1 MRTRCLCVAAALC
14 GALSRDSHARQR
26 PPAACDQLEAAAR
39 ANPDNP
45 ELATALGRCVVR
57 DEELVAPGGD
67 SSRLA
72 FRSSWTP
79 ALRALRHTVMANSG
93 YAAAYRPLM
102 RMLFAEMR
110 DGCSFATGMC
120 EFVAPV
126 MRSGDSLLTI
136 PRRVPTNVHDNPYE
150 ETRRES
156 APSQQLNLAE
166 ARDLAIAWVAATPND
181 FRPHEY
187 LGRALLG
194 LGEAATAANE
204 LEQAAALGT
213 VESRRALFWDR
224 IEALIKSNR
233 GEDARRVL
241 DDAEHDPGRDTTQLR
256 SHTITALNALL
267 GRNRP
272 APVDP
277 IVQARVRTRID
288 SMLRQQ
294 TAAPR
299 PPRPRTIR
307 ELVAAGDTAAARREV
322 ARHDSGLAPVAGR
335 RRIGGEGEETLRSAE
350 EHLAVGDTVGAEAQL
365 ARIEQF
371 FNYRPFRFNFS
382 LLFDSRPW
390 IGNAWLLTGNLMAAR
405 GRPAEARKMYQRLVG
420 LWGGADPEVKPLVD
434 EARARLDA
442 VEARSR

>member
-1 MRTRCLCVAAALC
+1 MRTHCLCVAAALC
-14 GALSRDSHARQR
+14 GVLSRDSQARQR
-26 PPAACDQLEAAAR
+26 PPASCEQLETAVR

-57 DEELVAPGGD
+57 DYELVAPGGD

-72 FRSSWTP
+72 FRSSWAP
-79 ALRALRHTVMANSG
+79 ALRALRHAVTANPG

-102 RMLFAEMR
+102 RMLFADTR
-110 DGCSFATGMC
+110 DGCSFATGLC
-120 EFVAPV
+120 EFVASV
-126 MRSGDSLLTI
+126 VRSGDSLLTA
-136 PRRVPTNVHDNPYE
+136 PKRVRLNVHPDSYE
-150 ETRRES
+150 DAQRES
-156 APSQQLNLAE
+156 APSQPINLAE
-166 ARDLAIAWVAATPND
+166 ARDLAMAWAAATPND
-181 FRPHEY
+181 FRPREY

-194 LGEAATAANE
+194 LGEAASAANE
-204 LEQAAALGT
+204 LEQAAALST

-241 DDAEHDPGRDTTQLR
+241 DDAERDPGRDTTQLR

-272 APVDP
+272 APVDT
-277 IVQARVRTRID
+277 IAQARMRARID

-294 TAAPR
+294 AAAPR

-307 ELVAAGDTAAARREV
+307 ELIAARDTAGARREI
-322 ARHDSGLAPVAGR
+322 ARHDSALAPVAGR
-335 RRIGGEGEETLRSAE
+335 RNTREGEELLHSAE

-371 FNYRPFRFNFS
+371 FNYRPFRYNFS
-382 LLFDSRPW
+382 LLFDTGPW
-390 IGNAWLLTGNLMAAR
+390 IGNAWLLTGNLMASR
-405 GRPAEARKMYQRLVG
+405 RRPAEARKMYQRLIG
-420 LWGGADPEVKPLVD
+420 LWGGADQQVKPLVD
-434 EARARLDA
+434 EARGRLDA
-442 VEARSR
+442 LEARSR